1 MSQSI
6 GFVGNIADPDGASSI
21 ARRSPMKELPEVMNM
36 EIMKRLM
43 TAEDRKETV
52 IEDDEPDPSDIG
64 DWQYKDLLE
73 SQYMRQLEDKRKE

>member
-1 MSQSI
+1 
-6 GFVGNIADPDGASSI
+6 
-21 ARRSPMKELPEVMNM
+21 M

-43 TAEDRKETV
+43 TAEDRKEAV
-52 IEDDEPDPSDIG
+52 IEDDEPDLSDIG